1 MPRPRHAAPADP
13 APAGHAPADHPPAGR
28 PRITSPRRW
37 AVVPAAVAPVAM
49 IGGWLLAEA
58 VAPGF
63 DPVRRTISE
72 LATADVP
79 HPGVMTA
86 GLLVTGVAHVVTASG
101 LVGLPRTGRLGL
113 ALGGV
118 ATAAVGL
125 LPLDRAPHAHGI
137 AAGVAFGALALWP
150 AASVRRDGPSPLR
163 PAVLAPATAVL
174 LGLLG
179 WFVAEAVRAG
189 LAEGLAER
197 AVAGAESLAP
207 LVLVVALLS
216 RRRAESS
223 LRLGAAGGL
232 RG

>member
-1 MPRPRHAAPADP
+1 MPRLRRAAPPGP
-13 APAGHAPADHPPAGR
+13 ALAAGSRTAA
-28 PRITSPRRW
+28 PRRR

-49 IGGWLLAEA
+49 IGGWLVAEA

-86 GLLVTGVAHVVTASG
+86 GLLATGVAHVVTAAG
-101 LVGLPRTGRLGL
+101 LAGVPRAGRIGL

-125 LPLDRAPHAHGI
+125 LPLDAAPHAHGV

-150 AASVRRDGPSPLR
+150 AASVRRRGPVPLR
-163 PAVLAPATAVL
+163 PAVLVPATAVL

-179 WFVAEAVRAG
+179 WFVAEAARGGGV
-189 LAEGLAER
+189 EGLAER

-207 LVLVVALLS
+207 LALVLALLS

>member
-1 MPRPRHAAPADP
+1 MPRPHRAAPPGP
-13 APAGHAPADHPPAGR
+13 ALAAGSRAAALRTWALVPP
-28 PRITSPRRW
+28 
-37 AVVPAAVAPVAM
+37 VVAPVAM
-49 IGGWLLAEA
+49 IGGWLVAEA

-63 DPVRRTISE
+63 DPVRRTMSE

-79 HPGVMTA
+79 RPGVMTA
-86 GLLVTGVAHVVTASG
+86 ALLVTGGAHVVTAAG
-101 LVGLPRTGRLGL
+101 LRGVPWAGRLGL

-125 LPLDRAPHAHGI
+125 LPLDAAPHAHG
-137 AAGVAFGALALWP
+137 AAAAVAFGALALWP
-150 AASVRRDGPSPLR
+150 VASARRRGPAPLR
-163 PAVLAPATAVL
+163 PAVLVPATAVL

-179 WFVAEAVRAG
+179 WFVAESARGGAV
-189 LAEGLAER
+189 EGLAER

-207 LVLVVALLS
+207 LALVLALVS

-223 LRLGAAGGL
+223 PRLGAAGGL